1 MPLKRTLKDLAADVR
16 QAGRVG
22 ELTTDQ
28 LAEMRREQAPI
39 VIDVR
44 EPDEWQQGI
53 LPAAYTIPRGV
64 LERDIAKCVFQN
76 RVDDDQLDR
85 PIVCYCGGGARSL
98 LAADQLRKLGFQRV
112 YSLQGGYD
120 AWQQAEQPT
129 ETPG

>member
-16 QAGRVG
+16 QAGQVG

-28 LAEMRREQAPI
+28 LAEMRREQAPV

-64 LERDIAKCVFQN
+64 LERDIAKRVFQN
-76 RVDDDQLDR
+76 RVDEDQLDQ

>member
-16 QAGRVG
+16 QAGQVG

-64 LERDIAKCVFQN
+64 LERDIAKRVFQN
-76 RVDDDQLDR
+76 RVDEDQPER